1 MAKTTTSGTTYKDI
15 VTSIRKRIFS
25 PVYLLMGEES
35 YYIDRISECVAET
48 VLSEE
53 EKDFN
58 QIVIYCTRETD
69 VKDIINT
76 AKRYPMMSEYQ
87 TVIVKE
93 AQNLTKLDELVG
105 YVQNPLKST
114 ILVLCYKN
122 GTVDKRKKLV
132 AACQK
137 NGVVFE
143 SQKVKDSA
151 LPAFVVDYLK
161 QKNVTID
168 NNATM
173 MIADCIGTDLNR
185 MAGELDKLIVALP
198 EGAVNVTAEMVERNI
213 GISREFNN
221 WELRNAIVNKNVFK
235 ANQIL
240 CYFNSNP
247 KANPPFPTLAV
258 LFNLFSSMMQG
269 FYAPDRSDSG
279 IASHLGISPWQA
291 RELVTAMKNYTALKT
306 MQVLSKIRGTD
317 CKLKGV
323 EKGSA
328 TDGEIMQELLF
339 FILH

>member
-1 MAKTTTSGTTYKDI
+1 MAKTTTSSTTYKDI
-15 VTSIRKRIFS
+15 VNSISKRNFS

-35 YYIDRISECVAET
+35 YYIDRISECVAGT
-48 VLSEE
+48 VLKEE

-58 QIVIYCTRETD
+58 QMVIYCTRETD
-69 VKDIINT
+69 VKDIINA
-76 AKRYPMMSEYQ
+76 AKRYPMMSDYQ

-93 AQNLTKLDELVG
+93 AQNLSKLEDLVD

-114 ILVLCYKN
+114 ILVICYKN
-122 GTVDKRKKLV
+122 GTVDKRKKIV

-143 SQKVKDSA
+143 SLKVKDSA
-151 LPAFVVDYLK
+151 LPSFVVDYLK
-161 QKNVTID
+161 QQNVTID

-173 MIADCIGTDLNR
+173 MIVDYIGTDLNR
-185 MAGELDKLIVALP
+185 MAGELDKLKVALP
-198 EGAVNVTAEMVERNI
+198 EGVTNVTAEMVERNI

-221 WELRNAIVNKNVFK
+221 WELRNAIVNKDTYK

-240 CYFNSNP
+240 FYFNSNP
-247 KANPPFPTLAV
+247 KANSPFPTLAV

-269 FYAPDRSDSG
+269 YYAPDRSDSG
-279 IASHLGISPWQA
+279 LAGHLGISPWQA

-306 MQVLSKIRGTD
+306 MQVLAKIRETD
-317 CKLKGV
+317 CKLKGM

>member
-1 MAKTTTSGTTYKDI
+1 MAKTTASGTSYKDI
-15 VTSIRKRIFS
+15 VDSIRRRDFR

-35 YYIDRISECVAET
+35 YYIDRISQCVAET
-48 VLSEE
+48 VLKEE

-69 VKDIINT
+69 VKDIVNT
-76 AKRYPMMSEYQ
+76 ARRYPMMAEYQ

-93 AQNLTKLDELVG
+93 AQNLTKLEELTD

-114 ILVLCYKN
+114 VLVICYKN
-122 GTVDKRKKLV
+122 GTVDKRKKIV

-143 SQKVKDSA
+143 SQKVRDSA

-161 QKNVTID
+161 QKNVAID

-173 MIADCIGTDLNR
+173 MMADCIGTDLNR
-185 MAGELDKLIVALP
+185 MAGELDKLVVSLP
-198 EGAVNVTAEMVERNI
+198 EGGAKVTAEMVERNI

-221 WELRNAIVNKNVFK
+221 WELRNAVIAKNVYK
-235 ANQIL
+235 TNQIQR
-240 CYFNSNP
+240 YFSSNP

-258 LFNLFSSMMQG
+258 LFNLFAGMMQG
-269 FYAPDRSDSG
+269 YYAPDRSDSG
-279 IASHLGISPWQA
+279 IAAHLGISPWQA
-291 RELVTAMKNYTALKT
+291 RDVVTAMRNYTALKT
-306 MQVLSKIRGTD
+306 MQVLAKIRETD

-323 EKGSA
+323 EKGGA
-328 TDGEIMQELLF
+328 TDSEIMQELLF